1 MCVHVFHIRFDTGP
15 LIVIDL
21 IEQILDNE
29 TLITPTNLNLK
40 AVAFEIPK
48 FHKAVVVSIGTLILK
63 MPPLYNFQITM
74 SLNLVIQAISD
85 LEMNIVAVERV
96 EEYTTLASEVII
108 VTWTL
113 ALLRA

>member
-63 MPPLYNFQITM
+63 MP
-74 SLNLVIQAISD
+74 
-85 LEMNIVAVERV
+85 
-96 EEYTTLASEVII
+96 
-108 VTWTL
+108 
-113 ALLRA
+113 LRFPDNDEFEPRNPGYQ